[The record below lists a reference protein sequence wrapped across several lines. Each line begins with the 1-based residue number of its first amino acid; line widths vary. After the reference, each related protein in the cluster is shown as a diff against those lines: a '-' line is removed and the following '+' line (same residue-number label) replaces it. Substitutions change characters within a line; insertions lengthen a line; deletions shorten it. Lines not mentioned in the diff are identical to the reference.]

1 MKIIHSTVFF
11 FKLFLSLQLIFQIAV
26 NFLATVS
33 PGIPDILA
41 SWLDGTT
48 ENRQETEDS
57 QRLHLLNDT
66 RYCTCY
72 FMLLF
77 LPETLGAVI
86 NVGYYETPEGFCCAD
101 GHSHPE
107 GKKKNLS
114 FKKRL
119 FLAV

>member
-1 MKIIHSTVFF
+1 M
-11 FKLFLSLQLIFQIAV
+11 
-26 NFLATVS
+26 LAAH
-33 PGIPDILA
+33 PDILA

-48 ENRQETEDS
+48 ENRRETEDS
-57 QRLHLLNDT
+57 QRLHLLNDA

-107 GKKKNLS
+107 GKKNKKIQASKNVCFLLS
-114 FKKRL
+114 KYL
-119 FLAV
+119 HEV